1 MRGFTMTPSQR
12 VRNGCEAAR
21 NARWRAAGGYF
32 KVLLVTLKSRERK
45 NKTKHEQGIIHI
57 NGKID
62 HFD

>member
-32 KVLLVTLKSRERK
+32 KVLLVTLNSGERK
-45 NKTKHEQGIIHI
+45 NKNKTLTRNNSHKWQ
-57 NGKID
+57 KSP
-62 HFD
+62 F